1 MTMTDPQTPE
11 SNPPEAQHPKRPTRG
26 WGCRTLRWLGG
37 LVAFLLVIVL
47 ALAGWLV
54 WAIHSQ
60 SGTAQLWAL
69 ATRFG
74 NAYVSGK
81 LEGGTVR
88 DGVSLRDLHVRAGST
103 EVRIDH
109 VEGRWAITRGPWHA
123 HFAYLRAGNV
133 DVILHPTPPIPPSG
147 PPNSLVLPLALDV
160 DRLAV
165 DRLAIR
171 QGTSTTELKSIAG
184 SLHTDGTHHNV
195 LLDGMETPAGKLAA
209 TLRMTGTR
217 PYPLTGAATL
227 ATQFEVNGQ
236 KQDASVSAQLSG
248 SLETLHIDATGT
260 GAKLTAQ
267 ALIDATPFGA
277 LPLSRAV
284 VSAEHVNP
292 RAFAPGAP
300 EASLSIHADLRPD
313 EKAKTLTVAG
323 PIEIDNAQP
332 GTLDKQKL
340 PLQSLRAQVR
350 LNENDQ
356 QLTGLDVRLLGGAV
370 LTGGA
375 DVQKGHGALR
385 VDVRQLDLQA
395 LHASLE
401 RTKLAGPN
409 TVDFAGGTQRVA
421 LDLAGGD
428 MRAQA
433 KAVLDAAQVAVE
445 SAQVSLGRS
454 RLTLAGT
461 LKHDD
466 AQSFAFKG
474 NLAEFDPSRLAKVA
488 KGRINAEFDARGTLG
503 EPIDAAVKFAVR
515 DSNYAGLPMT
525 GDGNV
530 HLRGERLL
538 PSDARLDVA
547 GNKASLRGSFG
558 GAADRM
564 HVDIDAPQLARLQLG
579 VSGALILSGDVS
591 GTIKRPQVDATF
603 RANQLAYQG
612 NKIDTANGR
621 AQIRDGIDGPLLFEL
636 TAQRVTGPSLS
647 LREIHAT
654 LEGTRRA
661 HRFRADADGNVR
673 NQPFKFALAGDGALT
688 PGKDGDGWDG
698 TISTLSAQG
707 APNLQLTAPVRL
719 SVAPGRLMMG
729 RADLT
734 LDQTPI
740 HIERIESTQGHVR
753 SAGRVDGLQIARVL
767 ELVRTWTGQ
776 APPVRTDLVIDG
788 QWDLDL
794 GSTATGA
801 ARIAR
806 RSGDLSI
813 NAGRGFTPLGLTE
826 ATVEAHGE
834 GMRLGLRGN
843 VQSTRVGNLYLDA
856 GVGLV
861 RDPGPG
867 TLALMAPT
875 SPLSGGLTISLP
887 HLKSIGDLLGPDVAT
902 DGQLAA
908 SLTFAGTVGAP
919 KVSGF
924 LTGQDVD
931 VALYD
936 QGIRLTK
943 GVVRVALDQNVVDLQ
958 EVVFHGG
965 DGTLRAQGRVQ
976 LGEANPNL
984 AGTIV
989 ADKLQLFA
997 DPDRTLVLSG
1007 QARIANDNDRVAIT
1021 GKFKVDRG
1029 LFDLPKDGAP
1039 SLGDDVVIVRR
1050 ADAARNQAE
1059 RGVKREEKPA
1069 GRFSPVVDVDVDFG
1083 DNFRFKGAGAD
1094 LSLGGQM
1101 HVHSEPLVPLRGT
1114 GTIYVRQGSTYEAFG
1129 RKLAIEQGVLN
1140 FVGPINNPSF
1150 NITAMRRN
1158 QEVEAGVQVTGT
1170 VRQPR
1175 VKLVSEPN
1183 VPDEDKLSWLMF
1195 GYSASNAGLGQQ
1207 QAMSGAALGLLG
1219 NVAGKNVARRFGLD
1233 EFSIGP
1239 SAAGLTDPQVVSL
1252 GKVISERITVGYEQ
1266 SLSTADSIVKL
1277 TWQFSRRWS
1286 VVARGGTIN
1295 GASVL
1300 FNKRW

>member
-1 MTMTDPQTPE
+1 MTDTPTPE
-11 SNPPEAQHPKRPTRG
+11 STQPETPRPPRG
-26 WGCRTLRWLGG
+26 RGRRVLRWLGG
-37 LVAFLLVIVL
+37 LIAVVLVIML

-54 WAIHSQ
+54 WAVHSPT
-60 SGTAQLWAL
+60 GTAQLWSL

-74 NAYVSGK
+74 HAYVSGK
-81 LEGGTVR
+81 LTGGTLR
-88 DGVSLRDLHVRAGST
+88 EGVSLRDVHVRAGST

-109 VEGRWAITRGPWHA
+109 VEGRWSITRGPWHA
-123 HFAYLRAGNV
+123 HFAYLTAGNV
-133 DVILHPTPPIPPSG
+133 DVILHPTPPTPPSG
-147 PPNSLVLPLALDV
+147 PPASLVLPLALDV

-171 QGTSTTELKSIAG
+171 EGTSTTELKSIAG

-195 LLDGMETPAGKLAA
+195 LLDGMQTPAGKLAA
-209 TLRMTGTR
+209 TLHMTGTR

-227 ATQFEVNGQ
+227 ATQFEANGE

-248 SLETLHIDATGT
+248 SLEALHIDATGT

-267 ALIDATPFGA
+267 AQIDATPFGL

-284 VSAEHVNP
+284 VSADHVNP
-292 RAFAPGAP
+292 RAFAPGVP

-313 EKAKTLTVAG
+313 EQAKTLTVAG
-323 PIEIDNAQP
+323 PITVENAQP

-350 LNENDQ
+350 LNEDDQ
-356 QLTGLDVRLLGGAV
+356 QLTGLDVRLLGGAQ
-370 LTGGA
+370 LTGHA
-375 DVQKGHGALR
+375 DVKKGHGLLR

-401 RTKLAGPN
+401 KTKLAGPI
-409 TVDFAGGTQRVA
+409 TVDFAGGTQHVA
-421 LDLAGGD
+421 LDLGGGD

-433 KAVLDAAQVAVE
+433 TAVLDTAQVAVE

-454 RLTLAGT
+454 RLTLSGT

-488 KGRINAEFDARGTLG
+488 KGRINADLDARGTLA
-503 EPIDAAVKFAVR
+503 EPIDAAIRFAVR
-515 DSNYAGLPMT
+515 NSEYAGLPMT

-530 HLRGERLL
+530 HVRGERLL
-538 PSDARLDVA
+538 PSDAKLDMA

-558 GAADRM
+558 AAGDRL
-564 HVDIDAPQLARLQLG
+564 HVEVDAPQLARLQLG
-579 VSGALILSGDVS
+579 VSGALTLSGDVS

-603 RANQLAYQG
+603 RAQQLAYQG
-612 NKIDTANGR
+612 NKIELANGR
-621 AQIRDGIDGPLLFEL
+621 AQMRDGVDGPLLFEL

-647 LREIHAT
+647 LREVHAT
-654 LEGTRRA
+654 LDGTRRA
-661 HRFRADADGNVR
+661 HRFRADADGSVR
-673 NQPFKFALAGDGALT
+673 SQPFKFALAGDGALT
-688 PGKDGDGWDG
+688 PGKNGDGWDG

-707 APNLQLTAPVRL
+707 APNLQLMAPVRV
-719 SVAPGRLMMG
+719 SVAPGRLMVG
-729 RADLT
+729 RTDLT
-734 LDQTPI
+734 LDKTPI
-740 HIERIESTQGHVR
+740 HIERVESNQGHLR
-753 SAGRVDGLQIARVL
+753 SAGRFDGLQIARVL
-767 ELVRTWTGQ
+767 ELVHTWTGQ
-776 APPVRTDLVIDG
+776 APPVRSDLVIDG
-788 QWDLDL
+788 QWDVDL
-794 GSTATGA
+794 GSTATGT

-813 NAGRGFTPLGLTE
+813 NAGRGFTSLGLTE
-826 ATVEAHGE
+826 ATVEARGE
-834 GMRLGLRGN
+834 GMRLALRGT
-843 VQSTRVGNLYLDA
+843 VQSARVGNIYLDA
-856 GVGLV
+856 GVGLT
-861 RDPGPG
+861 RDPAPG
-867 TLALMAPT
+867 ALALMSPA
-875 SPLSGGLTISLP
+875 SPLSGGLTINLP
-887 HLKSIGDLLGPDVAT
+887 HLKGIGDLLGPDVAT

-919 KVSGF
+919 KVSGYMS
-924 LTGQDVD
+924 GQDIE

-936 QGIRLTK
+936 QGIRLT
-943 GVVRVALDQNVVDLQ
+943 GGLVRVALDQNVVDLQ
-958 EVVFHGG
+958 DVVFHGG
-965 DGTLRAQGRVQ
+965 EGTVRAKGRVQ

-984 AGTIV
+984 TGSIV

-1007 QARIANDNDRVAIT
+1007 QALIANDNDRVAIT

-1039 SLGDDVVIVRR
+1039 ELGDDVVIVRR

-1069 GRFSPVVDVDVDFG
+1069 GRFSPIVNVDVDFG

-1140 FVGPINNPSF
+1140 FIGPINNPSF
-1150 NITAMRRN
+1150 NIVAMRRN

-1233 EFSIGP
+1233 EFSIGA
-1239 SAAGLTDPQVVSL
+1239 STSGLTDPQVVSL
-1252 GKVISERITVGYEQ
+1252 GKAISESITVGYEQ

>member
-1 MTMTDPQTPE
+1 
-11 SNPPEAQHPKRPTRG
+11 
-26 WGCRTLRWLGG
+26 
-37 LVAFLLVIVL
+37 
-47 ALAGWLV
+47 
-54 WAIHSQ
+54 
-60 SGTAQLWAL
+60 
-69 ATRFG
+69 
-74 NAYVSGK
+74 
-81 LEGGTVR
+81 
-88 DGVSLRDLHVRAGST
+88 
-103 EVRIDH
+103 
-109 VEGRWAITRGPWHA
+109 
-123 HFAYLRAGNV
+123 
-133 DVILHPTPPIPPSG
+133 
-147 PPNSLVLPLALDV
+147 
-160 DRLAV
+160 
-165 DRLAIR
+165 
-171 QGTSTTELKSIAG
+171 
-184 SLHTDGTHHNV
+184 
-195 LLDGMETPAGKLAA
+195 
-209 TLRMTGTR
+209 
-217 PYPLTGAATL
+217 
-227 ATQFEVNGQ
+227 
-236 KQDASVSAQLSG
+236 
-248 SLETLHIDATGT
+248 
-260 GAKLTAQ
+260 
-267 ALIDATPFGA
+267 
-277 LPLSRAV
+277 
-284 VSAEHVNP
+284 
-292 RAFAPGAP
+292 
-300 EASLSIHADLRPD
+300 
-313 EKAKTLTVAG
+313 
-323 PIEIDNAQP
+323 
-332 GTLDKQKL
+332 
-340 PLQSLRAQVR
+340 
-350 LNENDQ
+350 
-356 QLTGLDVRLLGGAV
+356 
-370 LTGGA
+370 
-375 DVQKGHGALR
+375 
-385 VDVRQLDLQA
+385 
-395 LHASLE
+395 
-401 RTKLAGPN
+401 
-409 TVDFAGGTQRVA
+409 
-421 LDLAGGD
+421 
-428 MRAQA
+428 
-433 KAVLDAAQVAVE
+433 
-445 SAQVSLGRS
+445 
-454 RLTLAGT
+454 
-461 LKHDD
+461 
-466 AQSFAFKG
+466 
-474 NLAEFDPSRLAKVA
+474 
-488 KGRINAEFDARGTLG
+488 
-503 EPIDAAVKFAVR
+503 
-515 DSNYAGLPMT
+515 
-525 GDGNV
+525 
-530 HLRGERLL
+530 
-538 PSDARLDVA
+538 
-547 GNKASLRGSFG
+547 
-558 GAADRM
+558 
-564 HVDIDAPQLARLQLG
+564 
-579 VSGALILSGDVS
+579 
-591 GTIKRPQVDATF
+591 
-603 RANQLAYQG
+603 
-612 NKIDTANGR
+612 
-621 AQIRDGIDGPLLFEL
+621 
-636 TAQRVTGPSLS
+636 
-647 LREIHAT
+647 
-654 LEGTRRA
+654 
-661 HRFRADADGNVR
+661 
-673 NQPFKFALAGDGALT
+673 
-688 PGKDGDGWDG
+688 
-698 TISTLSAQG
+698 
-707 APNLQLTAPVRL
+707 
-719 SVAPGRLMMG
+719 
-729 RADLT
+729 
-734 LDQTPI
+734 
-740 HIERIESTQGHVR
+740 
-753 SAGRVDGLQIARVL
+753 
-767 ELVRTWTGQ
+767 
-776 APPVRTDLVIDG
+776 
-788 QWDLDL
+788 
-794 GSTATGA
+794 
-801 ARIAR
+801 
-806 RSGDLSI
+806 
-813 NAGRGFTPLGLTE
+813 
-826 ATVEAHGE
+826 
-834 GMRLGLRGN
+834 MRLGLRGN